1 MITLGL
7 VIKSLMY
14 LAIIYIVITA
24 TLWGFELKICE
35 WEISFEGIV
44 RKIEK
49 FFEK

>member
-7 VIKSLMY
+7 VIKSLI
-14 LAIIYIVITA
+14 IIYIVITA

-35 WEISFEGIV
+35 WEISFKGIV

>member
-35 WEISFEGIV
+35 WEISSEGIV